1 MKQESKRLQFEYIN
15 RKPIQLPLKRR
26 EILVYLDHISPQ
38 SLWSSQSS
46 SQKVDRLW
54 PFLQPGKIKLNR
66 QKIGNAKNW
75 QQLLFEST
83 RNTMKILL
91 QGKNKKDWERFSYL
105 VQSLLYLHGWWWCSQ
120 YICLLS
126 NHSPT
131 LPVHSTTDNKF
142 LKSIINQIHVD
153 GSVLSLS
160 KTVSSKSNSFC
171 RLTLINLR
179 TQTSVSIFSI
189 LFTIHFPKC

>member
-1 MKQESKRLQFEYIN
+1 MKQERKRLQFEYIN

-26 EILVYLDHISPQ
+26 EILVYLDHISLQ

-83 RNTMKILL
+83 RNTKKILL
-91 QGKNKKDWERFSYL
+91 QGKNKKRLGEIQLLGTEFAVLTWLIMMFPIHLSSL
-105 VQSLLYLHGWWWCSQ
+105 QSLTNTSSSFYDRQ
-120 YICLLS
+120 
-126 NHSPT
+126 
-131 LPVHSTTDNKF
+131 
-142 LKSIINQIHVD
+142 QIFKKHH
-153 GSVLSLS
+153 
-160 KTVSSKSNSFC
+160 KSNSCGWIGALVVKNCIQQIYQF
-171 RLTLINLR
+171 LSTDANQPSHPNISKYILH
-179 TQTSVSIFSI
+179 SVLNTFS
-189 LFTIHFPKC
+189 